1 VDPGY
6 DAFIETVGRTLR
18 LQKLGTT
25 GFIFDA
31 FFFRSCSR
39 HECNHFL
46 TARWWRSTILRHSAT
61 MCINQHISQWMLDT
75 RVPADDYADIRADL
89 SAIALL
95 CIVTKSTL
103 QLIPVS
109 GIKR

>member
-1 VDPGY
+1 VDAGY

-31 FFFRSCSR
+31 FYFRSCSR

-46 TARWWRSTILRHSAT
+46 TARFFILTHSAT
-61 MCINQHISQWMLDT
+61 MCINEHISQWMLDA